1 MEPKTET
8 TVSSVM
14 QGLANKF
21 LKSTNIDKNATRIEL
36 GNILKERFNLD
47 GIATT
52 MNRQGRRN
60 KVLNDVS
67 ENKLEFKY
75 MAIMLA
81 DSHSLFEG
89 WLNEFKIR
97 DFIKILTI
105 KIVDFESGKTDSEI
119 KTKEAVAP
127 YREFQESIQKLI
139 PPLPVED
146 KKKQPGVIDLGK
158 K

>member
-8 TVSSVM
+8 AIESIM

-21 LKSTNIDKNATRIEL
+21 LESTNIDKNTTRIEL
-36 GNILKERFNLD
+36 GNILKERFDLD
-47 GIATT
+47 GVATT

-60 KVLNDVS
+60 KVLNVIS

-97 DFIKILTI
+97 DFNRILKMKIL
-105 KIVDFESGKTDSEI
+105 DFESGKTDSEI

-127 YREFQESIQKLI
+127 YREFQENLRKLFTPPAEITKIQI
-139 PPLPVED
+139 
-146 KKKQPGVIDLGK
+146 GAIDVGRK
-158 K
+158 